1 MTAPLEFRTLGQKR
15 PYEKVSLE
23 CYSRMS
29 ELSAQVREANGI
41 NYRKETPVLVPFESV
56 GV

>member
-1 MTAPLEFRTLGQKR
+1 
-15 PYEKVSLE
+15 
-23 CYSRMS
+23 MS